1 MLQNESRVEWDVK
14 KNLRII
20 FFKIPKMLNL
30 CSEKKIVYWWC
41 HGIINVTHIYIEDAK
56 VSWHIQDSL
65 VSSKDKISLF
75 WILYAAIKIML
86 GETYDLKQNLE
97 WVPDLTEERKIPSHL
112 GQFWQ
117 SNLCFHSIIGKAGFS
132 PQSKMFLSAVLKAL
146 QANQCA
152 ATPSGTFKETET
164 PNLSG
169 VPRVSLIPHLSFRVF
184 FLLSKLGQ

>member
-1 MLQNESRVEWDVK
+1 MSWY
-14 KNLRII
+14 
-20 FFKIPKMLNL
+20 FKFNNM
-30 CSEKKIVYWWC
+30 
-41 HGIINVTHIYIEDAK
+41 YIEDAK

-75 WILYAAIKIML
+75 WIVKAAIKIVL

-112 GQFWQ
+112 GEFWQ
-117 SNLCFHSIIGKAGFS
+117 SNLCFYSIIGKADFS

-146 QANQCA
+146 KANQCA

-164 PNLSG
+164 PDLSG
-169 VPRVSLIPHLSFRVF
+169 VPWVSLIPYLSFRG
-184 FLLSKLGQ
+184 FLLLFNLG